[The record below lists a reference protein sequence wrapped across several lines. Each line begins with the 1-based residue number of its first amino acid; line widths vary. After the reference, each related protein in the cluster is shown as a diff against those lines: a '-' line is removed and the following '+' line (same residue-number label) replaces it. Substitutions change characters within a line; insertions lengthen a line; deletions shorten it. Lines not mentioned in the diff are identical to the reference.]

1 MLKLALPF
9 CLCLIASSHAFG
21 QASLE
26 ILSHGF
32 NGITGFRKWIPVVVK
47 ISNKGAALKGKLEIR
62 PGDPTNFGGVSTYD
76 PSVARPIEL
85 PQNGKK
91 VFVLTTLLSS
101 GSVARVR
108 LMDEDDTVLA
118 TAITNAFTRAT
129 RVALVLGR
137 RGPVES
143 AIRSKIGVPRADLAN
158 VLSNTQFAAFRP
170 EWLPEHWIG
179 YDSVNLIFV
188 HGESLNDLRPQQVL
202 ALKEKVASGG
212 TLIICYDGRTNFTGT
227 LLEDMLPGRFK
238 SEETVSES
246 GLRIRPFEIQEG
258 RILQSTGKLPLAVER
273 RFGAGRVLVLT
284 FDLNQ
289 PELQAWSEWP
299 LLVSYLFQTGR
310 TLPPPGYTNAARAA
324 ASQFPELE
332 APSFVGI
339 GFFLF
344 VCVVVIGPAN
354 YLFLKARNRK
364 EWTFITVP
372 ALSIFFA
379 IVSYFWTIIIRGGSS
394 IIKQSSLI
402 HLNTESDYARRDVW
416 TGILSQSR
424 GSSRFVPKTS
434 SVNWKTTDVSDQ
446 YRRGN
451 RTSLGNSFHWGNPAG
466 LDSMTL
472 IPEPLRT
479 HIWSYEFIRTAD
491 VVRPG
496 RLVASLE
503 LTDAGLKAQIVNRTR
518 YTLQFNRF
526 SFGSVVYMAEGTMQV
541 KEVQA
546 DVSAEP
552 KQVAREMANPRIE
565 RSHRA
570 FHLALDPG
578 HGVNAV
584 LKPNRTGNQHN
595 NMRDRSIHLMD
606 VPFAQ
611 VGGSISKGDSPVFEL
626 EGFKASK
633 RSASTFFARLPV
645 QLTNETT
652 WPHGSLQINV
662 TDATPNQVYL
672 CYDDPLTGH
681 YQNYNF
687 GQNDNRR
694 DAAIRHWY
702 QMYFQQRAYAEFT
715 CAVPPNTLDWETV
728 IADAILIPANVQIGM
743 TCWNP
748 AEKKWVR
755 LGKGLSGEVTNLI
768 DRKERSLRFRLSSNQ
783 GGNLNDFTISLHKGA
798 E

>member
-1 MLKLALPF
+1 MVARTVKLTFHLMLKLALPF

-394 IIKQSSLI
+394 IIKQS
-402 HLNTESDYARRDVW
+402 
-416 TGILSQSR
+416 
-424 GSSRFVPKTS
+424 
-434 SVNWKTTDVSDQ
+434 
-446 YRRGN
+446 
-451 RTSLGNSFHWGNPAG
+451 
-466 LDSMTL
+466 
-472 IPEPLRT
+472 
-479 HIWSYEFIRTAD
+479 
-491 VVRPG
+491 
-496 RLVASLE
+496 
-503 LTDAGLKAQIVNRTR
+503 
-518 YTLQFNRF
+518 
-526 SFGSVVYMAEGTMQV
+526 
-541 KEVQA
+541 
-546 DVSAEP
+546 
-552 KQVAREMANPRIE
+552 
-565 RSHRA
+565 
-570 FHLALDPG
+570 
-578 HGVNAV
+578 
-584 LKPNRTGNQHN
+584 
-595 NMRDRSIHLMD
+595 
-606 VPFAQ
+606 
-611 VGGSISKGDSPVFEL
+611 
-626 EGFKASK
+626 
-633 RSASTFFARLPV
+633 
-645 QLTNETT
+645 
-652 WPHGSLQINV
+652 
-662 TDATPNQVYL
+662 
-672 CYDDPLTGH
+672 
-681 YQNYNF
+681 
-687 GQNDNRR
+687 
-694 DAAIRHWY
+694 
-702 QMYFQQRAYAEFT
+702 
-715 CAVPPNTLDWETV
+715 
-728 IADAILIPANVQIGM
+728 
-743 TCWNP
+743 
-748 AEKKWVR
+748 
-755 LGKGLSGEVTNLI
+755 
-768 DRKERSLRFRLSSNQ
+768 
-783 GGNLNDFTISLHKGA
+783 
-798 E
+798 